1 MDADLDILA
10 TALYVRTDDLLKSFS
25 ERAQWR
31 PAASIS
37 PGPGDAN
44 WLTLTV
50 LQALLGF
57 VSSRWLRFAGH
68 LDLERNGGHTRRV
81 IARIL

>member
-1 MDADLDILA
+1 MDANLDILA

-57 VSSRWLRFAGH
+57 VSSPAGCA
-68 LDLERNGGHTRRV
+68 LLATSTSNATAGTLGG
-81 IARIL
+81 